1 MRYIICLLLLTNTL
15 FAQNFDTVKIR
26 PQRVTDNIYMLTGS
40 GGNIGLLLGS
50 DGVLMIDDQY
60 APLSQKISD
69 AIKSL
74 AKNNLRFVVNTHV
87 HGDHSGGNE
96 NFKKQGATLVA
107 HEQVR
112 VRMMTEQFNKRFN
125 RTTPPRDKDAW
136 PQITFNTN
144 MNFHVNGEDVDLIHL
159 GKGHTD
165 GDLIVHFKKANV
177 FHAGD
182 AFVRYGYPFIDLS
195 SGGTVN
201 GFIETLDKF
210 LLLLDENS
218 KVIPGHGALATKADV
233 KLLRDQLAD
242 IRDQV
247 AAAIKKG
254 TKMEDIAGLG
264 ITDKYD
270 EKMGKGFLKG
280 TDFVMMIAESLSAK

>member
-1 MRYIICLLLLTNTL
+1 MRCITCLLLLTNTL

-40 GGNIGLLLGS
+40 GGNIGLLMGS

-125 RTTPPRDKDAW
+125 RTTPPREKDAW

-165 GDLIVHFKKANV
+165 GDLIVHFKKATV

-280 TDFVMMIAESLSAK
+280 KDFVMMIAESLSAK

>member
-165 GDLIVHFKKANV
+165 GDVIVHFKKANV

-280 TDFVMMIAESLSAK
+280 KDFVMMIAESLSAK

>member
-165 GDLIVHFKKANV
+165 GDVIVHFKKANV

-280 TDFVMMIAESLSAK
+280 KDFVMMVAESLSAK

>member
-165 GDLIVHFKKANV
+165 GDVIVHFKKANV

-254 TKMEDIAGLG
+254 TKIEDIAGLG

-280 TDFVMMIAESLSAK
+280 KDFVMMIAESLSAK

>member
-1 MRYIICLLLLTNTL
+1 M
-15 FAQNFDTVKIR
+15 
-26 PQRVTDNIYMLTGS
+26 
-40 GGNIGLLLGS
+40 
-50 DGVLMIDDQY
+50 
-60 APLSQKISD
+60 
-69 AIKSL
+69 
-74 AKNNLRFVVNTHV
+74 VNTHV

-144 MNFHVNGEDVDLIHL
+144 MNFHVNGEDVDLFHL

-165 GDLIVHFKKANV
+165 GDLIVHFKKSNV

-254 TKMEDIAGLG
+254 TKIEDIAGLG

-280 TDFVMMIAESLSAK
+280 KDFVMMIAESLSAK

>member
-40 GGNIGLLLGS
+40 GGNIGLLLGG

-165 GDLIVHFKKANV
+165 GDVIVHFKKANV

-247 AAAIKKG
+247 AAAIKKD

-280 TDFVMMIAESLSAK
+280 KDFVMMVAESLIAK

>member
-74 AKNNLRFVVNTHV
+74 AKNNLRFVINTHV

-165 GDLIVHFKKANV
+165 GDVIVHFKKANV

-201 GFIETLDKF
+201 GFIETLDKL

-247 AAAIKKG
+247 ATAIKKG

-280 TDFVMMIAESLSAK
+280 KDFVMMIAESLSAK

>member
-1 MRYIICLLLLTNTL
+1 MRCITCLLLLTNTL

-40 GGNIGLLLGS
+40 GGNIGLLMGS

-125 RTTPPRDKDAW
+125 RTTPPREKDAW

-280 TDFVMMIAESLSAK
+280 KDFVMMIAESLSAK

>member
-165 GDLIVHFKKANV
+165 GDVIVHFKKANV

-195 SGGTVN
+195 NGGTVN

-280 TDFVMMIAESLSAK
+280 KDFVMMIAESLSAK

>member
-1 MRYIICLLLLTNTL
+1 MRNLICLLLLTNSL

-26 PQRVTDNIYMLTGS
+26 PQRITDNIFMLTGS
-40 GGNIGLLLGS
+40 GGNIGLLIGR
-50 DGVLMIDDQY
+50 DGVLMVDDQY

-69 AIKSL
+69 AIKSIS
-74 AKNNLRFVVNTHV
+74 KNNLRFVVNTHV

-96 NFKKQGATLVA
+96 NFKKLGATLVA

-125 RTTPPRDKDAW
+125 RTSPPRDKEAW
-136 PQITFNTN
+136 PQITFSTN
-144 MNFHVNGEDVDLIHL
+144 MNFHLNGEDIDLVHL

-165 GDLIVHFKKANV
+165 GDVIVHFKKANV

-182 AFVRYGYPFIDLS
+182 AFVRYGYPFIDIS

-210 LLLLDENS
+210 LLLLDDNS
-218 KVIPGHGALATKADV
+218 KIIPGHGELATKADV

-247 AAAIKKG
+247 AAALKNG
-254 TKMEDIAGLG
+254 TKPEDVGSLG
-264 ITDKYD
+264 ITDKY
-270 EKMGKGFLKG
+270 EENMGKGFLKG
-280 TDFVMMIAESLSAK
+280 KDFVMMIAESLNAK

>member
-1 MRYIICLLLLTNTL
+1 MLVTL
-15 FAQNFDTVKIR
+15 AINASAQNFDTVKIR

-74 AKNNLRFVVNTHV
+74 SKNNLRFVVNTHV

-96 NFKKQGATLVA
+96 NFKKHGATLVA

-125 RTTPPRDKDAW
+125 RSTPPRDKDAW

-144 MNFHVNGEDVDLIHL
+144 MNFHLNGEDVDLVHL

-165 GDLIVHFKKANV
+165 GDVIVHFKKANV

-182 AFVRYGYPFIDLS
+182 AFVRYGYPFIDVS

-210 LLLLDENS
+210 LLLLDEDS
-218 KVIPGHGALATKADV
+218 KIIPGHGALATKADV
-233 KLLRDQLAD
+233 TLLRDQLVD

-247 AAAIKKG
+247 AAAINKG
-254 TKMEDIAGLG
+254 TKIEDIAGLG
-264 ITDKYD
+264 ITDKYE

-280 TDFVMMIAESLSAK
+280 KDFVMMVAESLSAK

>member
-136 PQITFNTN
+136 PQIPLTQ
-144 MNFHVNGEDVDLIHL
+144 I
-159 GKGHTD
+159 
-165 GDLIVHFKKANV
+165 
-177 FHAGD
+177 
-182 AFVRYGYPFIDLS
+182 
-195 SGGTVN
+195 
-201 GFIETLDKF
+201 
-210 LLLLDENS
+210 
-218 KVIPGHGALATKADV
+218 
-233 KLLRDQLAD
+233 
-242 IRDQV
+242 
-247 AAAIKKG
+247 
-254 TKMEDIAGLG
+254 
-264 ITDKYD
+264 
-270 EKMGKGFLKG
+270 
-280 TDFVMMIAESLSAK
+280 

>member
-1 MRYIICLLLLTNTL
+1 MRYIAFLLLLANTL

-74 AKNNLRFVVNTHV
+74 SKNNLRFVVNTHV

-125 RTTPPRDKDAW
+125 RSTPPRDKDAW

-144 MNFHVNGEDVDLIHL
+144 MNFHLNGEDVDLVHL

-165 GDLIVHFKKANV
+165 GDVIVHFKKANV

-182 AFVRYGYPFIDLS
+182 AFVRYGYPFIDVS

-201 GFIETLDKF
+201 GFIETLDK
-210 LLLLDENS
+210 LLLLLNENS
-218 KVIPGHGALATKADV
+218 KIIPGHGALATKADV
-233 KLLRDQLAD
+233 KLLRDQLVD

-247 AAAIKKG
+247 AAAINKG
-254 TKMEDIAGLG
+254 TKIEDIAGLG
-264 ITDKYD
+264 ITDKYE

-280 TDFVMMIAESLSAK
+280 KDFVMMVAESLSAK

>member
-1 MRYIICLLLLTNTL
+1 MRYIICLLCLTNTL

-74 AKNNLRFVVNTHV
+74 SKNNLRFVVNTHV

-144 MNFHVNGEDVDLIHL
+144 MNFHVNGEDVDLFHL

-165 GDLIVHFKKANV
+165 GDLIVHFKKSNV

-254 TKMEDIAGLG
+254 TKIEDIAGLG

-270 EKMGKGFLKG
+270 ENMGQGFLKG
-280 TDFVMMIAESLSAK
+280 KDFVMMIAESLSAK

>member
-201 GFIETLDKF
+201 GFIKTLDKF

>member
-1 MRYIICLLLLTNTL
+1 MRYILCLLLLANTL

-74 AKNNLRFVVNTHV
+74 SKNNLRFVVNTHV

-96 NFKKQGATLVA
+96 NFKKQGVTLVA

-112 VRMMTEQFNKRFN
+112 VRMMNEQFNKRFN

-144 MNFHVNGEDVDLIHL
+144 MNFHMNDEDVDLVHL

-165 GDLIVHFKKANV
+165 GDVIVHFKKANV

-182 AFVRYGYPFIDLS
+182 AFVRYGYPFIDVS

-233 KLLRDQLAD
+233 KLLRDQLVD

-280 TDFVMMIAESLSAK
+280 KDFVMMVAESLSAK

>member
-1 MRYIICLLLLTNTL
+1 MRYILCLLLLANTL

-74 AKNNLRFVVNTHV
+74 SKNNLRFVVNTHV

-112 VRMMTEQFNKRFN
+112 VRMMNEQFNKRFN

-144 MNFHVNGEDVDLIHL
+144 MNFHLNNEDVDLIHL

-165 GDLIVHFKKANV
+165 GDVIVHFKKANV

-182 AFVRYGYPFIDLS
+182 AFVRYGYPFIDVS

-210 LLLLDENS
+210 LLLIDENS
-218 KVIPGHGALATKADV
+218 KVIPGHGAIATKADV

-280 TDFVMMIAESLSAK
+280 KDFVMMIAESLSAK

>member
-1 MRYIICLLLLTNTL
+1 MRCITCLLLLTNTL

-125 RTTPPRDKDAW
+125 RTTPPREKDAW

-165 GDLIVHFKKANV
+165 GDVIVHFKKANV

-280 TDFVMMIAESLSAK
+280 KDFVMMIAESLSAK